1 MNEIAAAEAARLVL
15 DAWQFRHTL
24 CWRSLQRFYLAAVTV
39 AVIPF
44 ILTCEQR
51 SDLQQVLLLFP
62 VLGGLLALAAV
73 WHYGAEYIRL
83 IPLNQA
89 VTRLLASTGLVEL
102 IRLKSKW
109 SWKQMFLRPHIGWVT
124 VTVMA
129 ALTIALTVLD
139 FFVVQSLSITPCTA
153 TGSND

>member
-1 MNEIAAAEAARLVL
+1 MNAIAAPEAARLVL

-51 SDLQQVLLLFP
+51 ADLQQVLLLFP

-89 VTRLLASTGLVEL
+89 VTRLLASTGLVEF
-102 IRLKSKW
+102 IRLEGMSRW
-109 SWKQMFLRPHIGWVT
+109 QQIFFRPRIGWAT
-124 VTVMA
+124 VILLTTITVV
-129 ALTIALTVLD
+129 LTVLD
-139 FFVVQSLSITPCTA
+139 FFVVQSLSFTACTEIK
-153 TGSND
+153 S